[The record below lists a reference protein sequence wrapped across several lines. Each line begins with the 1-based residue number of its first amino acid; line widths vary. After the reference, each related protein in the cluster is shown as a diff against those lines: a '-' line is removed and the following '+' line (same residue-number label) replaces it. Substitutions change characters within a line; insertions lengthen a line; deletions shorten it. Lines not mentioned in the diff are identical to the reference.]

1 MHRSRFWKYDNR
13 RSTIHVVFE
22 RVLEKK
28 SKEEP
33 ISNHSREEA
42 APGIQLELH
51 LLWIPY
57 PCDLSL
63 EPMWQ
68 DPSTGSLGRTADGH
82 FPIFPYQ
89 LIISVVII
97 GGRGVEPNDVRIVD
111 KRSLSQVLWSCLIC
125 HLNVNLLFSSL
136 FIIFWK
142 AFIIYL
148 WITLVNWM

>member
-33 ISNHSREEA
+33 ISNHSREEG

-89 LIISVVII
+89 LIISVAKYRGE
-97 GGRGVEPNDVRIVD
+97 GGGTKWCQHSRQAFLVTSFMIMFDL
-111 KRSLSQVLWSCLIC
+111 SLECEFVVFKPVYYFLEG
-125 HLNVNLLFSSL
+125 
-136 FIIFWK
+136 
-142 AFIIYL
+142 IIYL